1 MSRVL
6 LLEPNETLRQTLLL
20 GLRSHDIHGEA
31 VSTVAEAAA
40 VLGSDPPNIV
50 LVGPGCGTADDLLDV
65 IVSFARGADSPTP
78 RAPVDVVM
86 LLGGE
91 SQDELQSGLRA
102 IQKGAADFVSLAD
115 ESEALAWALRKIEAR
130 RAALAG
136 PVQPL
141 RSVSPSPWPS
151 RHAPVLVG
159 ASPQIA
165 AVLNLVRRL
174 AGVKASVLIGGESG
188 TGKELVAQALHDQSP
203 WRAGPFVAVNCGAI
217 AAGLIESEL
226 FGHVRGSFTDAVRDK
241 RGLFQA
247 AHGGTLF
254 LDEIADLPLE
264 LQSKLLR
271 AVQEGVIRR
280 VGDVDDVR
288 VEVRVVAATARELS
302 GEVAA
307 RRFREDLYYRLAGF
321 TIHLPPLR
329 QRREDIPLLA
339 AHFLARARRRM
350 ALDVHDIDADA
361 ERLLAAYSWP
371 GNVRE
376 LENTIERAA
385 VLCAGDRIDVASLPE
400 RMIPSG
406 FRGATGG
413 GWSGLQPA
421 PAGRA
426 QEDSGSLSI
435 KQAARRSEEDL
446 IRRALAA
453 TGGNRTRAA
462 ALLEI
467 SHRALLYKIKEY
479 GIAIAGIGSGPGAGP
494 GPGSGIGTGTGAGIG
509 PSGHVIP
516 ADDG

>member
-1 MSRVL
+1 MWRVL
-6 LLEPNETLRQTLLL
+6 LLEPNETLRQTLSL
-20 GLRSHDIHGEA
+20 GLRSHDIPVEA
-31 VSTVAEAAA
+31 VSTVAEAAVA
-40 VLGSDPPNIV
+40 LGSDPPDIV
-50 LVGPGCGTADDLLDV
+50 IVGPGCGTADDPLDV
-65 IVSFARGADSPTP
+65 IVSHGRRADSPTP

-86 LLGGE
+86 LVGGE
-91 SQDELQSGLRA
+91 SQAEFQHGLRA
-102 IQKGAADFVSLAD
+102 IRRGAADFVSLGDNAA
-115 ESEALAWALRKIEAR
+115 ALAMALRKIEAR

-136 PVQPL
+136 PVEPL
-141 RSVSPSPWPS
+141 RSPSPS

-165 AVLNLVRRL
+165 AVLNLIRRL
-174 AGVKASVLIGGESG
+174 SGVRASVLIGGESG

-217 AAGLIESEL
+217 PAGLIESEL

-302 GEVAA
+302 MEVAA
-307 RRFREDLYYRLAGF
+307 RRFREDLYYRLAGL

-329 QRREDIPLLA
+329 ERRQDIPLLA
-339 AHFLARARRRM
+339 AHFLASARRRM
-350 ALDVHDIDADA
+350 ALAVHGIDEDA
-361 ERLLAAYSWP
+361 QRLLAAYPWP

-406 FRGATGG
+406 FGGATGG
-413 GWSGLQPA
+413 EWSAQQPA
-421 PAGRA
+421 PAPAA

-479 GIAIAGIGSGPGAGP
+479 GIAIASGAGTGP
-494 GPGSGIGTGTGAGIG
+494 GPGPGA
-509 PSGHVIP
+509 SANVIP